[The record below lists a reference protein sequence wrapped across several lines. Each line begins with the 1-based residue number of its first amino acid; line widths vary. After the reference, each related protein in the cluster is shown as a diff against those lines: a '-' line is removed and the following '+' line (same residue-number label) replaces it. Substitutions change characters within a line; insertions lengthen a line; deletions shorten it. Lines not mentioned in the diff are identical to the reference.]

1 MKTQM
6 KAERKA
12 KRTVRQ
18 MLSTIIEEDEM
29 VATRPPPSP
38 SADIAIDVAIVIA
51 NINHVM
57 ELREFE
63 MLEKDFQREEVID
76 LELREFEALE
86 RLFSCGGS
94 QSCRVRQ

>member
-29 VATRPPPSP
+29 VVTRPPRSR
-38 SADIAIDVAIVIA
+38 STDIAIDVAIVIA
-51 NINHVM
+51 NINHVV
-57 ELREFE
+57 ELCEFE
-63 MLEKDFQREEVID
+63 MLEKEFEREEVID
-76 LELREFEALE
+76 EELLEFEALE
-86 RLFSCGGS
+86 RLFSCGDS
-94 QSCRVRQ
+94 SCRARQ